1 MVQPLWKMVWWF
13 LAKAD
18 KLIPWDPAVVLLG
31 IYPKELKTYVPGKT
45 STRMFIKALFK
56 IANTY
61 KQPRCPSV
69 GGWIIKSWSI
79 QTMGYYSTLS
89 CSTNRQGGLFN
100 TGKK

>member
-56 IANTY
+56 IANT
-61 KQPRCPSV
+61 
-69 GGWIIKSWSI
+69 
-79 QTMGYYSTLS
+79 
-89 CSTNRQGGLFN
+89 
-100 TGKK
+100 